1 MILFCRNLLLIFRLF
16 LQFDGQRKIRGAIS
30 ALEDLRVGSADTA
43 FADFVFDQRL
53 LKSGM

>member
-1 MILFCRNLLLIFRLF
+1 MNLLLIFRLF

-30 ALEDLRVGSADTA
+30 ALEDLRVGSYAGDTA